1 MRLLEAHKNR
11 RSLLNNN
18 LIRAFRA
25 IGAANA
31 DAFLLGTVALANTF
45 PSINFQEYKMKI
57 LQTIS
62 RFLAVALTAVLMAS
76 GTYAADSVETLQA
89 RRAAAQQAVNA
100 ANQTLQG
107 KVSTLNN
114 NPNYGILN
122 SYYKRAMDLNVS
134 VNQFDYG
141 VIDERARWVEATYQK
156 FRDFRGQA
164 NGANNFH
171 SWYQQNYSAIET
183 NYIKTLAH
191 ARHRAAAIQL
201 FEPAHGESY
210 TRTVNALFTRIS
222 AAEAKIEREMPTVL
236 PWLDYVV
243 ANENETFATPGYRT
257 TLVYG
262 QGHHDWKVKDVT
274 PMNTNYTCN
283 NNIMNDPSKGRFK
296 VCMLI
301 PYNILTEPGH
311 KCAEAGQRCDLGN
324 DYMYFVAELGRK
336 EYWADKNKDFNCPSN
351 GACYA
356 MPIAGPW
363 AHIYDNFNNSWPR
376 IKQ

>member
-1 MRLLEAHKNR
+1 
-11 RSLLNNN
+11 
-18 LIRAFRA
+18 
-25 IGAANA
+25 
-31 DAFLLGTVALANTF
+31 
-45 PSINFQEYKMKI
+45 MKI

-141 VIDERARWVEATYQK
+141 VIDERARWVEATYNK
-156 FRDFRGQA
+156 FREFRGQA

-210 TRTVNALFTRIS
+210 TGTVNALFTRIS

-243 ANENETFATPGYRT
+243 ANQDETFTTPGYRT

-262 QGHHDWKVKDVT
+262 EGHRNWKVKGST
-274 PMNTNYTCN
+274 PQNWSNTCN
-283 NNIMNDPSKGRFK
+283 NNLMNDPSHQRFK

-301 PYNILTEPGH
+301 PFTVLTNPGH
-311 KCAEAGQRCDLGN
+311 KCANAGQRCDLGN
-324 DYMYFVAELGRK
+324 DYHYFVAELNK
-336 EYWADKNKDFNCPSN
+336 QELWKDKNADFNCPSN
-351 GACYA
+351 GDCYA

-363 AHIYDNFNNSWPR
+363 AHIYDNFNNTWPR

>member
-1 MRLLEAHKNR
+1 
-11 RSLLNNN
+11 
-18 LIRAFRA
+18 
-25 IGAANA
+25 
-31 DAFLLGTVALANTF
+31 
-45 PSINFQEYKMKI
+45 MKI

-62 RFLAVALTAVLMAS
+62 RFMAVVLTAVLMAS
-76 GTYAADSVETLQA
+76 GSYAADSVETLQA
-89 RRAAAQQAVNA
+89 RKAAAQQAVNA

-107 KVSTLNN
+107 KVSTLNS
-114 NPNYGILN
+114 NPNYASLN

-134 VNQFDYG
+134 VNQFDSG

-164 NGANNFH
+164 NGANNFN

-191 ARHRAAAIQL
+191 ARHRAAAL
-201 FEPAHGESY
+201 NLGRGDDY
-210 TRTVNALFTRIS
+210 TRAVNALFTRIS

-243 ANENETFATPGYRT
+243 ANEGETFTTPGYRT

-262 QGHHDWKVKDVT
+262 EGHKQWKVKDVT
-274 PMNTNYTCN
+274 PMNKNYTCN
-283 NNIMNDPSKGRFK
+283 NDIMGDASPKRFK
-296 VCMLI
+296 ACMLI
-301 PYNILTEPGH
+301 PYDDVLTH
-311 KCAEAGQRCDLGN
+311 ARHRCAAAGQLCDLSN
-324 DYMYFVAELGRK
+324 DYVYFVAELGRK
-336 EYWADKNKDFNCPSN
+336 EYWRDKNRDFNCPNNIN
-351 GACYA
+351 GCYA

-363 AHIYDNFNNSWPR
+363 AHILDHFNNTWPR

>member
-1 MRLLEAHKNR
+1 
-11 RSLLNNN
+11 
-18 LIRAFRA
+18 
-25 IGAANA
+25 
-31 DAFLLGTVALANTF
+31 
-45 PSINFQEYKMKI
+45 MKI

-107 KVSTLNN
+107 KVSALNN

-134 VNQFDYG
+134 VNQFDPA
-141 VIDERARWVEATYQK
+141 VIGERAMWVEATYEK
-156 FRDFRGQA
+156 FRELRGQA
-164 NGANNFH
+164 NGANNFNG
-171 SWYQQNYSAIET
+171 WYQQNYSAIET

-191 ARHRAAAIQL
+191 ARHRAAVLNQ
-201 FEPAHGESY
+201 GRGDDY

-222 AAEAKIEREMPTVL
+222 AAEAKIQREMPTVL

-243 ANENETFATPGYRT
+243 ANEDESFTTPGYRT

-262 QGHHDWKVKDVT
+262 QGSHDWKVKDVT
-274 PMNTNYTCN
+274 LSGWTQTCS
-283 NNIMNDPSKGRFK
+283 NNIMGDPSNKRFK

-301 PYNILTEPGH
+301 PYDVLTAPNH
-311 KCAEAGQRCDLGN
+311 KCAEAGQWCDLGN
-324 DYMYFVAELGRK
+324 DYMYFVAEVGRK
-336 EYWADKNKDFNCPSN
+336 EYWADKNKDFKCPSN

-363 AHIYDNFNNSWPR
+363 AYVYDNFNNTWPK